1 MKIED
6 VINRAAVI
14 DNKEEEGSAIVK
26 ALSDADIHTDF
37 ILVKPDE
44 SIDEINT
51 FIHSRELIVAD
62 LLLNEN
68 KDEAITNISRLIGI
82 INKLQPEDS
91 KFYGIIIWTKHKEFA
106 EDFLDR
112 ISRAVNIG
120 KETKVEDD
128 EEDDE
133 VMTQVFLTNPPLFVL
148 CLDKMEYMKNGYW
161 DFSNLLQDINA
172 KLKESKTAYFSLK
185 WKQTINM
192 SIENVTNDIFRLST
206 DYKKHEEELSY
217 ILMALS
223 KNETGEKENV
233 NLTIGAYKAFDNLL
247 HSELSSIIRD
257 EDLPDLSGITE
268 NPYGEDIANLQ
279 LMSAK
284 INTALFIDNQNLNFQ
299 EVIPGNIYRILDNN
313 SYLAVPPSELVEI
326 PIKGENNKYV
336 KGKNYNTV
344 NIAIELTPPCDF
356 TNKKIHSRFVG
367 GYVFDIPLGIIKTK
381 KKDLIFESP
390 REDKRYAISPIII
403 PGEDNVKCIVF
414 DYRFLWTLKDDE
426 VLDNKKYE
434 LWFKAKPSLF
444 ADILQKFSS
453 HASRLGINDM
463 HLEKRVATN
472 QNEN

>member
-6 VINRAAVI
+6 VVNRAVVI
-14 DNKEEEGSAIVK
+14 DNKKEESSAIVK
-26 ALSDADIHTDF
+26 ALSDADVHTDF
-37 ILVKPDE
+37 ILVKPDG
-44 SIDEINT
+44 SIDEIDT

-82 INKLQPEDS
+82 INKLQPKDS

-106 EDFLDR
+106 DDFLDR

-120 KETKVEDD
+120 KETKVENE

-133 VMTQVFLTNPPLFVL
+133 VMTQVFLANPPLFVL
-148 CLDKMEYMKNGYW
+148 CLDKMEYMKNGCW
-161 DFSNLLQDINA
+161 NFSNLLQDINV

-192 SIENVTNDIFRLST
+192 SIENVTNNIFRLST

-217 ILMALS
+217 ILKALS

-257 EDLPDLSGITE
+257 EDLPNLSGVTE
-268 NPYGEDIANLQ
+268 NPYRDDIAKLQ
-279 LMSAK
+279 EMSAK
-284 INTALFIDNQNLNFQ
+284 INTSLFIDSQNLNTQ
-299 EVIPGNIYRILDNN
+299 EVIPGNIYRILDSN
-313 SYLAVPPSELVEI
+313 SYLTVPTSEVVDI
-326 PIKGENNKYV
+326 PIKGEDDKYV
-336 KGKNYNTV
+336 RNKKYNKV
-344 NIAIELTPPCDF
+344 DIAIELTPPCDF
-356 TNKKIHSRFVG
+356 TNKKIYSRFVG
-367 GYVFDIPLGIIKTK
+367 GYVFDIPLGKNKVGK
-381 KKDLIFESP
+381 KNMVFDSP
-390 REDKRYAISPIII
+390 REDKRYAVSPVIV

-414 DYRFLWTLKDDE
+414 DFRYLWTLNDNE
-426 VLDNKKYE
+426 ILDNTKYA
-434 LWFKAKPSLF
+434 LWFKAKPGLF

-453 HASRLGINDM
+453 HASRLGINDI
-463 HLEKRVATN
+463 HLEK
-472 QNEN
+472 